1 MLAGMS
7 MKDRIAREAGTHV
20 VPAVASGYVRTVLDK
35 AIDGIGPLKP
45 VAETAGAKL
54 AAHGGDVEKAV
65 AALVRSHT
73 SLAGLQGFVTN
84 LGGIALA
91 PATVPANVVGVTIVQ
106 CHLVASIAHLRG
118 YDLEDPRVR
127 NAVLAVMLGEDTVKQ
142 MVRKK
147 RLPSSPMAL
156 ATSPVHDPVLDDTIA
171 KEVTGELVGRTIGRR
186 ALMLTAKKIPLV
198 GGAVG
203 AGADGFGT
211 WQVGRYAQDEL
222 KDRRLRQRRR

>member
-1 MLAGMS
+1 MG
-7 MKDRIAREAGTHV
+7 MKDRIAREAGTRA
-20 VPAVASGYVRTVLDK
+20 VPAVASGYVRTVLDM
-35 AIDGIGPLKP
+35 AIDGVGPLKP
-45 VAETAGAKL
+45 VVETAGAKL
-54 AAHGGDVEKAV
+54 AAHGGDVERAV

-91 PATVPANVVGVTIVQ
+91 AASVPANVVGVTIVQ

-127 NAVLAVMLGEDTVKQ
+127 NAVLAVMLGEDTVTE

-156 ATSPVHDPVLDDTIA
+156 ATSPVHDPSLDDRIA
-171 KEVTGELVGRTIGRR
+171 KEVTGELIGRTIGRR
-186 ALMLTAKKIPLV
+186 ALMLAGKKIPLL

-211 WQVGRYAQDEL
+211 WQVGRYAQSEL
-222 KDRRLRQRRR
+222 RDRRLRTR

>member
-1 MLAGMS
+1 MGM
-7 MKDRIAREAGTHV
+7 MKDRIAKEAGTRV
-20 VPAVASGYVRTVLDK
+20 VPNVASGYVRAVLDM
-35 AIDGIGPLKP
+35 AIDGVGPLRP
-45 VAETAGAKL
+45 VIETAGGKL
-54 AAHGGDVEKAV
+54 AAHGGDVEKTV

-84 LGGIALA
+84 LGGIAFA
-91 PATVPANVVGVTIVQ
+91 AATVPANVVGVTIVQ

-127 NAVLAVMLGEDTVKQ
+127 NAVLAVMLGEDTVTE
-142 MVRKK
+142 MVKKK

-156 ATSPVHDPVLDDTIA
+156 ATSPAHDPLLDDRIA

-186 ALMLTAKKIPLV
+186 ALMLAGKRIPLL

-211 WQVGRYAQDEL
+211 WQVGRYAQSEL
-222 KDRRLRQRRR
+222 KDRRLRR

>member
-1 MLAGMS
+1 MG
-7 MKDRIAREAGTHV
+7 MKDRIAREAGTQI
-20 VPAVASGYVRTVLDK
+20 VPSVASGYVRTVLDK
-35 AIDGIGPLKP
+35 AIDGIGPLRP

-84 LGGIALA
+84 IGGIALA
-91 PATVPANVVGVTIVQ
+91 PATVPANVVGVTVVQ

-118 YDLEDPRVR
+118 YDIEDARVR
-127 NAVLAVMLGEDTVKQ
+127 NAVLAVMLGEDTVTT
-142 MVRKK
+142 MIRKK
-147 RLPSSPMAL
+147 RLPSSPMAM
-156 ATSPVHDPVLDDTIA
+156 ATSPMHDPSLDATIA

-186 ALMLTAKKIPLV
+186 ALMLAGKRIPLL

-203 AGADGFGT
+203 ASADGFGT
-211 WQVGRYAQDEL
+211 WQVGRYAQSEL
-222 KDRRLRQRRR
+222 KDRRLRTR

>member
-1 MLAGMS
+1 
-7 MKDRIAREAGTHV
+7 MKDRIAKEAGSAV

-45 VAETAGAKL
+45 VVETAGAKL
-54 AAHGGDVEKAV
+54 AAHAGDVEKAV

-118 YDLEDPRVR
+118 YDIEDPRVR
-127 NAVLAVMLGEDTVKQ
+127 NAVLAVMLGEDTVKE
-142 MVRKK
+142 MIRKK

-186 ALMLTAKKIPLV
+186 ALMLAGKRIPLL

-211 WQVGRYAQDEL
+211 WQVGRYAQNEL

>member
-1 MLAGMS
+1 MLARMD
-7 MKDRIAREAGTHV
+7 MKGRLAKEAGTRV
-20 VPAVASGYVRTVLDK
+20 VPHVASGYVRTVLDK

-45 VAETAGAKL
+45 VAETAGARL

-84 LGGIALA
+84 IGGVAIA
-91 PATVPANVVGVTIVQ
+91 PATIPANVVGVTLVQ
-106 CHLVASIAHLRG
+106 CHLVASIAYLRG

-127 NAVLAVMLGEDTVKQ
+127 NAVLAVMLGEDTVKAMIKSQ
-142 MVRKK
+142 

-156 ATSPVHDPVLDDTIA
+156 ATAPFYDPVLDERIA

-186 ALMLTAKKIPLV
+186 ALMLTAKKVPLV

-211 WQVGRYAQDEL
+211 WQVGRYAQSEL
-222 KDRRLRQRRR
+222 KDRRLRKR

>member
-1 MLAGMS
+1 MG
-7 MKDRIAREAGTHV
+7 MKDRIAREAGTQI
-20 VPAVASGYVRTVLDK
+20 VPSVASGYVRTVLDK
-35 AIDGIGPLKP
+35 AIDGIGPLRP

-84 LGGIALA
+84 IGGIALA

-118 YDLEDPRVR
+118 YDIEDPRVR
-127 NAVLAVMLGEDTVKQ
+127 NAVLAVMLGEDTVNGMIK
-142 MVRKK
+142 KK
-147 RLPSSPMAL
+147 RLPSSPMAM
-156 ATSPVHDPVLDDTIA
+156 ATSPMHDPTLDDAIA

-186 ALMLTAKKIPLV
+186 ALMLAGKRIPLL

-211 WQVGRYAQDEL
+211 WQVGRYAQNEL
-222 KDRRLRQRRR
+222 KDRRLKTR

>member
-1 MLAGMS
+1 MP
-7 MKDRIAREAGTHV
+7 V
-20 VPAVASGYVRTVLDK
+20 VASGYVRQVLDK

-65 AALVRSHT
+65 AALVRTHT

-91 PATVPANVVGVTIVQ
+91 PATVPANVVGVTLVQ

-118 YDLEDPRVR
+118 YDVEDARVR
-127 NAVLAVMLGEDTVKQ
+127 NAILAVMLGEDAVRSMVKG
-142 MVRKK
+142 K

-156 ATSPVHDPVLDDTIA
+156 ATSPVHDPVLDDRIA
-171 KEVTGELVGRTIGRR
+171 KEVTSELVGRTIGRR
-186 ALMLTAKKIPLV
+186 ALMLVGKKVPLL

-203 AGADGFGT
+203 ASADGFLT
-211 WQVGRYAQDEL
+211 WQVGRYAQEEL
-222 KDRRLRQRRR
+222 RDRRLPR

>member
-1 MLAGMS
+1 
-7 MKDRIAREAGTHV
+7 MKDRIAREAGSQI

-35 AIDGIGPLKP
+35 AIDGIGPLRP
-45 VAETAGAKL
+45 VVETAGAKL

-84 LGGIALA
+84 LGGLA
-91 PATVPANVVGVTIVQ
+91 FAAASVPANVVGVTIVQ

-127 NAVLAVMLGEDTVKQ
+127 NAVLAVMLGEDTVTE
-142 MVRKK
+142 MVKKK

-156 ATSPVHDPVLDDTIA
+156 ATSPVHDPALDDAIA

-186 ALMLTAKKIPLV
+186 ALMLAGKRIPLL

-211 WQVGRYAQDEL
+211 WQVGRYAQNEL
-222 KDRRLRQRRR
+222 KDRRLRRR

>member
-1 MLAGMS
+1 MG
-7 MKDRIAREAGTHV
+7 MKDRIAREAGSAV

-45 VAETAGAKL
+45 VVETAGAKL
-54 AAHGGDVEKAV
+54 AAHAGDVEKAV

-118 YDLEDPRVR
+118 YDIEDPRVR
-127 NAVLAVMLGEDTVKQ
+127 NAVLAVMLGEDTVKE
-142 MVRKK
+142 MIRKK

-186 ALMLTAKKIPLV
+186 ALMLAGKRIPLL

-211 WQVGRYAQDEL
+211 WQVGHYAQKEL

>member
-1 MLAGMS
+1 MG
-7 MKDRIAREAGTHV
+7 MKDRIAKEAGSAV

-45 VAETAGAKL
+45 VVETAGAKL
-54 AAHGGDVEKAV
+54 AAHAGDVEKAV

-84 LGGIALA
+84 LGGLALA

-118 YDLEDPRVR
+118 YDIEDPRVR
-127 NAVLAVMLGEDTVKQ
+127 NAVLAVMLGEDTVKE
-142 MVRKK
+142 MIRKK

-186 ALMLTAKKIPLV
+186 ALMLAGKRIPLL

-211 WQVGRYAQDEL
+211 WQVGRYAQNEL

>member
-1 MLAGMS
+1 MG
-7 MKDRIAREAGTHV
+7 MKDRIAKEAGTRV
-20 VPAVASGYVRTVLDK
+20 VPNVASGYVRTVLDK
-35 AIDGIGPLKP
+35 AIDGIGPLRP
-45 VAETAGAKL
+45 VVETAGAKL
-54 AAHGGDVEKAV
+54 AAQGGDVEKAV

-127 NAVLAVMLGEDTVKQ
+127 NAVLAVMLGEDTVTE

-156 ATSPVHDPVLDDTIA
+156 ATSPVHDPVLDDAIA

-186 ALMLTAKKIPLV
+186 ALMLAGKRIPLL

-211 WQVGRYAQDEL
+211 WQVGRYAQNEL
-222 KDRRLRQRRR
+222 KDRRLRR